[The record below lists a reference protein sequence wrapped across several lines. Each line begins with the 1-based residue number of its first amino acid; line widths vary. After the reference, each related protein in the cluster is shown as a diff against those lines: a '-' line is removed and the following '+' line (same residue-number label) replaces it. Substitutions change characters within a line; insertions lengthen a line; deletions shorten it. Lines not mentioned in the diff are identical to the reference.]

1 MQSSNFRSREA
12 RERADAALGKP
23 KKPSEDSY
31 LAIKR
36 RVEEANRE
44 KTERLRTLR
53 LAKEAADREA
63 MAAAGTVDSKS
74 ARRKRA
80 QR

>member
-12 RERADAALGKP
+12 RERADAALGRP

-31 LAIKR
+31 LAIR
-36 RVEEANRE
+36 RRTDEENRV

-63 MAAAGTVDSKS
+63 LAAAPPIESKR
-74 ARRKRA
+74 ARKKRA
-80 QR
+80 QP